1 MKIAKLYIG
10 KKEIAEKLGIS
21 EDDFIFANVNSD
33 YSHIEFDLI
42 MGNDV
47 ETNNIHLSFIVSEGQ
62 IKRQQL

>member
-10 KKEIAEKLGIS
+10 KKEIAEKLGIN
-21 EDDFIFANVNSD
+21 EDDFILTNVNSD

-42 MGNDV
+42 MNSDV
-47 ETNNIHLSFIVSEGQ
+47 ETNEIHLSFFVSEGQ